1 MNILN
6 LAFRYLQ
13 TWVIQERCLVQG
25 YSFTSNTICIAGHK
39 TDGFLSMFKFKSKPK
54 LTEAASGKTYTAKS
68 MIGGN
73 YKRPK
78 SKFAVWSIGVVL
90 RG

>member
-1 MNILN
+1 MGERRHI
-6 LAFRYLQ
+6 Y
-13 TWVIQERCLVQG
+13 VIHCLGAKISVKRG
-25 YSFTSNTICIAGHK
+25 GMKKAMSESLTS
-39 TDGFLSMFKFKSKPK
+39 
-54 LTEAASGKTYTAKS
+54 EVV
-68 MIGGN
+68 GN

>member
-1 MNILN
+1 MVAEEVQCERSVSDYVIISYDN
-6 LAFRYLQ
+6 L
-13 TWVIQERCLVQG
+13 
-25 YSFTSNTICIAGHK
+25 
-39 TDGFLSMFKFKSKPK
+39 
-54 LTEAASGKTYTAKS
+54 SGDS
-68 MIGGN
+68 GN